1 MKFRIFYPFYYHA
14 GRASLCVLFSCL
26 KSRQET
32 QPELH
37 QTFEVDTAQ
46 TSGLGNLAFS
56 YQTVYFFFPMRA
68 SIHGKL
74 MVTTK
79 LIVPSEWLLGLI
91 GTCPTRILLDS
102 RSLP

>member
-32 QPELH
+32 HPELH

-56 YQTVYFFFPMRA
+56 YQTVYFFFQCE
-68 SIHGKL
+68 HL
-74 MVTTK
+74 FMVNSWSQ
-79 LIVPSEWLLGLI
+79 LS
-91 GTCPTRILLDS
+91 
-102 RSLP
+102 SLYQVNGY

>member
-14 GRASLCVLFSCL
+14 GRASFYVLFSCL

-37 QTFEVDTAQ
+37 QTFEVNTAQ
-46 TSGLGNLAFS
+46 TSGLANLVFS
-56 YQTVYFFFPMRA
+56 YQTVFFRVRA
-68 SIHGKL
+68 SIYGKL

-79 LIVPSEWLLGLI
+79 LFVPSAWLLGLI
-91 GTCPTRILLDS
+91 GTCPTRILFHS